1 MCNIEI
7 KLVFSISKIVCLLS
21 VKDPTLNGFVQ
32 ATCTIFLVQAV
43 VPATAVKLPETFTHL
58 SVNTFPANADVFP
71 KIRLRSQ
78 ANQHLTTEHI

>member
-43 VPATAVKLPETFTHL
+43 VPATAVKLPETYAPVREHF
-58 SVNTFPANADVFP
+58 SCERRR
-71 KIRLRSQ
+71 ISE
-78 ANQHLTTEHI
+78 TTSAFAG